1 MQERIPNNLTSLIL
15 NIPDVC
21 VCVPL
26 LFLTNMFLFFF
37 RHAFSRNRSPTIL
50 ARPRHKL
57 DFGHGKQMSAKD
69 IARVNRLY
77 KCSK

>member
-1 MQERIPNNLTSLIL
+1 MQERISMNLTSLII
-15 NIPDVC
+15 NILDIC

-26 LFLTNMFLFFF
+26 LFITNMFVSFF

-50 ARPRHKL
+50 ARSSHKL
-57 DFGHGKQMSAKD
+57 DFGDAKQMSAND